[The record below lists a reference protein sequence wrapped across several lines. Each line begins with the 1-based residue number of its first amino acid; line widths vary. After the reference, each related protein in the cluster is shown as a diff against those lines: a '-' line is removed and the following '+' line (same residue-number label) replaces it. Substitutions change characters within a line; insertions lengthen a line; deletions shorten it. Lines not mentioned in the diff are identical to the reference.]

1 MKVTDYEKTYK
12 SVSNAVK
19 DTQYLDAV
27 VDFLRMQSEPLT
39 CADIGE
45 AIFGNKYS
53 TDRCYPSRM
62 GQMLH
67 HLRVGGF
74 VKVEEHKG
82 DPIEVEVDGW
92 IPEPNTYK
100 EPPRITVHDDK
111 GREFTINNPYY
122 FGDYPRRGH
131 WGRVKKTI
139 TPTIKTYIWIA

>member
-62 GQMLH
+62 GQMLG

-82 DPIEVEVDGW
+82 DPIEIEVGDW
-92 IPEPNTYK
+92 IYESDTNK

-111 GREFTINNPYY
+111 GREYTMQNPNYKGY
-122 FGDYPRRGH
+122 RH
-131 WGRVKKTI
+131 WGMVKKTI